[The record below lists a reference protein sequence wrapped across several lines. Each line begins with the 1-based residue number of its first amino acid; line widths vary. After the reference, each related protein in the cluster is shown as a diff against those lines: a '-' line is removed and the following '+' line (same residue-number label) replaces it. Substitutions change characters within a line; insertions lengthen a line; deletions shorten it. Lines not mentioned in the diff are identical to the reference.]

1 MINLE
6 HAEKAHTTRTVKTL
20 ALRDINLRVEAGE
33 FVSIMGPSGSGKTS
47 LLNILGMF
55 ETLDSGRLQLAQQ
68 EVTQMSYSQKIALR
82 RQLIGYIFQSFNL
95 IDFMSVY
102 ENIELPLKYRS
113 VSKSER
119 KTRVTQI
126 LEQFGLSGRS
136 AHYPVQLSGGQQQR
150 VAIARAMISRPK
162 LILAD
167 EPTGNLDSKNSNIVL
182 KQLTEINQTGTTVMM
197 VTHSLEAADYA
208 RRHLIMK
215 DGYLTSS

>member
-6 HAEKAHTTRTVKTL
+6 HAEKAHTTRTIKTL
-20 ALRDINLRVEAGE
+20 ALRDINLSVDSGE
-33 FVSIMGPSGSGKTS
+33 FVSIMGPSGSGKTT

-55 ETLDSGRLQLAQQ
+55 ETLDTGRLQLAQQ
-68 EVTQMSYSQKIALR
+68 EVTHMSYSQKIALR

-113 VSKSER
+113 VPKTER
-119 KTRVTQI
+119 KNIVIQT
-126 LEQFGLSGRS
+126 LEEFGLSGRS
-136 AHYPVQLSGGQQQR
+136 AHYPAQLSGGQQQR

-167 EPTGNLDSKNSNIVL
+167 EPTGNLDSKNSEIVL
-182 KQLTEINQTGTTVMM
+182 NQLANINQTGTTVIM

-208 RRHLIMK
+208 RRHLTMK
-215 DGYLTSS
+215 DGYLT